1 MRFDTTTASIAI
13 AGLAGLASAFP
24 SEPMRFSKREQA
36 SAADIILAIAPKSG
50 DCDGAS
56 FADECATNVQA
67 APHLINAMFA
77 YELYEPAQIGAVLAV
92 QALESGEFKYNRNH
106 FPEPGRPGQGS
117 RNMQMISYNLLY
129 AQSKDEFKD
138 KLPSGDADSLSD
150 DDKNAVLALV
160 MEEPYTWE
168 TGPWF
173 LATQCDQSVRDT
185 LASDPDA
192 GWTAYMAC
200 IGVESNEEREVYWNN
215 AKKAF
220 GLS

>member
-1 MRFDTTTASIAI
+1 MRFAATTAVAV
-13 AGLAGLASAFP
+13 AGLATLASAVP
-24 SEPMRFSKREQA
+24 SKPVRFTKREQLT
-36 SAADIILAIAPKSG
+36 AAEIIAKIMPKSTS
-50 DCDGAS
+50 CDASGS
-56 FADECATNVQA
+56 FADECATNVDA
-67 APHLINAMFA
+67 APYLIQAFQD

-117 RNMQMISYNLLY
+117 RNMQMITYNLLY

-138 KLPSGDADSLSD
+138 KLPSGEADSLSD

-160 MEEPYTWE
+160 MEAPYQYE

-173 LATQCDQSVRDT
+173 LATQCDQSVRDE

-192 GWTAYMAC
+192 GWASYMAC
-200 IGVESNEEREVYWNN
+200 IGVETGEERDAYWNA
-215 AKKAF
+215 AKEAF
-220 GLS
+220 GI